1 VIGSRTWLVEVELEY
16 QRRGWTFDPVKAYRR
31 EVVREI
37 AALRPR
43 RWVGEMPWVLH
54 DHEDRS
60 ALNPRFVA
68 YLDAQLGLHTWEER
82 LHAMKHQD
90 LNWWQDRLKEVTDNE
105 VLTV

>member
-1 VIGSRTWLVEVELEY
+1 MIGSRTWLVEVKLEY